1 MDAVIKQSTL
11 GTTVQNSMPHGPIL
25 AGYVDAD
32 QFLVTCMESG
42 RTGLPAVLT
51 NVANGASINISM
63 RDFWGDLAE
72 VLSRSFY
79 IDLSVIICTLCS

>member
-1 MDAVIKQSTL
+1 
-11 GTTVQNSMPHGPIL
+11 
-25 AGYVDAD
+25 
-32 QFLVTCMESG
+32 MESG

-51 NVANGASINISM
+51 NVVLMGASINISM

-79 IDLSVIICTLCS
+79 IDLSVIYVHYAHERLSRRYGYPFSLYCFPSA